1 MAEEFNTE
9 LPSDYTPIGEVSSDS
24 EEGMV
29 FGKEAENLN
38 MDLPPDYVLG
48 GSSQRGSPRTLSST
62 ASKVGVNSDLKAV
75 QDASHFT
82 DLNRDAVEILK
93 TEGVVWEEAKENT
106 EYLDAAKRMA
116 VKRLGM
122 SDDVEG
128 SYALDEV
135 LEHFNEFDVNEMVA
149 ARDYGYVSAIVA
161 DADEAQQRGD
171 TEGYQEKI
179 QELNDYR
186 LMFTLKNSLPY
197 FFQEGGRGIKALG
210 DVIGG
215 VAQAPSTYLGL
226 LLPGFGKLAG
236 QGATQATKFGIT
248 KILNE
253 MAKRP
258 LMTTVGIEATAG
270 ALQDIAAQNAQVT
283 ADLKEEYSA
292 LQTGAVAAISGALPV
307 AIVPLA
313 GKTGVINFAQR
324 KTGDLIT
331 LSREAIQKR
340 IDEGTASAE
349 DLLQGKVLNED
360 GSVKLKGKKEV
371 QISAKEKLELDKI
384 SADLDGK
391 LRPLD
396 PEEVAKGGAKE
407 QKIAEQSGLE
417 ETFKISIASEK
428 LKPLK
433 AALVEITRKANS
445 KEALK
450 KLKPKELEELAT
462 ERVSSTIAR
471 AIRELQDGKQA
482 DEAEKAVRE
491 FFEPMMKRYNLTLDD
506 VGDIFVADAS
516 EAGRVLQQ
524 AGAIKKDLQQVLT
537 NSTQYDYFN
546 FGREKLDAFK
556 KIGDAADNPRIF
568 TEDLST
574 KIGGIAR
581 ELDAARLA
589 FMTSQ
594 PATSMRNA
602 IGGIIRMPMD
612 ASVRII
618 DTSLQKITGAKRL
631 TPNSDEFAVFEGFFN
646 EKEVRAVEQVFRD
659 AFADK
664 AEKLFRPLIDMADA
678 TKNQTRLLGLAKFSR
693 GLNAINTTSDNF
705 FKRAAFT
712 ANLKREL
719 NKMATQASKLSPEE
733 YATRFGK
740 EFNVEDFNLI
750 NIIKD
755 GRFKDVFGQSK
766 QGLDALQKATED
778 TLYYT
783 YQRSPDN
790 KLAKDFISFV
800 HAVPF
805 FGTSFAPFPRF
816 MVNAMRFTYEHSP
829 VFLMINKN
837 ARQQTA
843 ALFNKSA
850 REQIDGYEDLAKGL
864 LGTAAVIG
872 ATTFRMSPY
881 AGENWYESKTP
892 DGRTMDLR
900 PFFPLAPYLFFGD
913 LIARTMKGEPITEE
927 TYGKTFRDTIQT
939 ITGMQMFKTGFG
951 LYAAEKGLAD
961 LSEGDLEGAKALAG
975 NLVANLIETFTIPAT
990 IPQDVLNSF
999 IGDDNARVIKD
1010 TNSRDFVSLLVNK
1023 GMRRLPYNEA
1033 MYDFMEEY
1041 GPDSYERPIPLTS
1054 PFKEGKIRR
1063 ESPISRQVYGAL
1075 FREKKNLVEA
1085 EFIRLKISRNKFVK
1099 QTRDPKLNTIQN
1111 LLAAEFGVEMLEK
1124 LITSEGY
1131 QNATAF
1137 TSEGGTGKYFSKS
1150 KIQRGYIN
1158 AKIEQYRDVKDAI
1171 MKRLKGGTETAN
1183 TIARSKF
1190 EALDDFSR
1198 EYALTKYHQ
1207 LIGRPENDDR
1217 YDHEVLLKLGR
1228 TFKNAD
1234 VLLPDQPI
1242 N

>member
-1 MAEEFNTE
+1 MEKDVNKF
-9 LPSDYTPIGEVSSDS
+9 LPDDFGGSLNDYKSSGKISFDRSINNRVSDDLFDKMGGGRKPVSSVLVS
-24 EEGMV
+24 EKDKN
-29 FGKEAENLN
+29 KEISEIEN
-38 MDLPPDYVLG
+38 
-48 GSSQRGSPRTLSST
+48 
-62 ASKVGVNSDLKAV
+62 
-75 QDASHFT
+75 ASHFEE
-82 DLNRDAVEILK
+82 LNRDSVNLLK
-93 TEGVVWEEAKENT
+93 SEDITWDSVKDNP
-106 EYLDAAKRMA
+106 EYLEAAKRMA
-116 VKRLGM
+116 VRRLGM
-122 SDDVEG
+122 SEDVENN
-128 SYALDEV
+128 YALDEV

-149 ARDYGYVSAIVA
+149 ARDYGYVSALVA
-161 DADEAQQRGD
+161 DANELQQTGQ
-171 TEGYQEKI
+171 TEEYEEKI
-179 QELNDYR
+179 EELNDYR

-236 QGATQATKFGIT
+236 QGTTQATKFGIT

-258 LMTTVGIEATAG
+258 LTTTVGIEATAG
-270 ALQDIAAQNAQVT
+270 ALQDIAAQNTQVT

-307 AIVPLA
+307 AVVPLA
-313 GKTGVINFAQR
+313 GKTGIINFAQR

-331 LSREAIQKR
+331 LSRQAIQKR

-360 GSVKLKGKKEV
+360 GSVKVKGKKEV

-396 PEEVAKGGAKE
+396 PEEVAKGVSKE
-407 QKIAEQSGLE
+407 QEIAGKSGLE

-433 AALVEITRKANS
+433 AALVEITKKANS

-450 KLKPKELEELAT
+450 KLKPEDIEELAT

-524 AGAIKKDLQQVLT
+524 AGAIKKDLKQVLS

-556 KIGDAADNPRIF
+556 KVGDVANNPRAY
-568 TEDLST
+568 TEDVRSS
-574 KIGGIAR
+574 IVGVAR

-594 PATSMRNA
+594 PATSLRNA
-602 IGGIIRMPMD
+602 VGGIIRMPMD

-618 DTSLQKITGAKRL
+618 DNTLQKITGAKRL

-678 TKNQTRLLGLAKFSR
+678 TKNQTKLLGLAKFSR

-733 YATRFGK
+733 YATRFDK

-790 KLAKDFISFV
+790 AVAKGFINFV

-837 ARQQTA
+837 AQKQMA
-843 ALFNKSA
+843 ALVNKSA
-850 REQIDGYEDLAKGL
+850 REQVDGYEELSKGL
-864 LGTAAVIG
+864 LGTAAVMG

-892 DGRTMDLR
+892 DGRTVDLR

-927 TYGKTFRDTIQT
+927 TYGKTFRDTVQT

-961 LSEGDLEGAKALAG
+961 IAEGDYEGAKAFAG

-990 IPQDVLNSF
+990 IPQDVINSF

-1041 GPDSYERPIPLTS
+1041 GPETYERPVPLTS

-1075 FREKKNLVEA
+1075 FREKKELVEA
-1085 EFIRLKISRNKFVK
+1085 EFIRLKISPNKFVK
-1099 QTRDPKLNTIQN
+1099 RTRDPKYNAIQN
-1111 LLAAEFGVEMLEK
+1111 MLAAEFGVEILEK
-1124 LITSEGY
+1124 LIKSEGY

-1150 KIQRGYIN
+1150 KIQRAYIN
-1158 AKIEQYRDVKDAI
+1158 NSIEQYRDVRDAI
-1171 MKRLKGGTETAN
+1171 LKRLKGGTVIAN
-1183 TIARSKF
+1183 TFAQQKF
-1190 EALDDFSR
+1190 DRLDDFSK
-1198 EYALTKYHQ
+1198 EFALTKYHETV
-1207 LIGRPENDDR
+1207 GRPENAES
-1217 YDHEVLLKLGR
+1217 YDHEILLKLGQA
-1228 TFKNAD
+1228 FKNAP
-1234 VLLPDQPI
+1234 LRIPD

>member
-9 LPSDYTPIGEVSSDS
+9 LPSDYTAIGEVSSDS
-24 EEGMV
+24 EEGIV

-38 MDLPPDYVLG
+38 VDLPPEYVLG
-48 GSSQRGSPRTLSST
+48 GSSQRVSPRTLSST

-116 VKRLGM
+116 VRRLGM

-270 ALQDIAAQNAQVT
+270 ALQDIAAQNTQVT

-307 AIVPLA
+307 AVVPLA

-340 IDEGTASAE
+340 IDEGTASAN
-349 DLLQGKVLNED
+349 DLLQGKTKIGKD
-360 GSVKLKGKKEV
+360 GKDVK
-371 QISAKEKLELDKI
+371 ISAKEKKEIEKI

-396 PEEVAKGGAKE
+396 AEEVAKGISKE
-407 QKIAEQSGLE
+407 QEIAEKSGLD
-417 ETFKISIASEK
+417 ETFKISVASEK
-428 LKPLK
+428 IVPLK
-433 AALVEITRKANS
+433 AALVEITQKANAKLT
-445 KEALK
+445 KEQLDETAG
-450 KLKPKELEELAT
+450 
-462 ERVSSTIAR
+462 ERISSTVAR
-471 AIRELQDGKQA
+471 AIRELKGTKPE

-506 VGDIFVADAS
+506 VGDIFIADAS
-516 EAGRVLQQ
+516 EAGRILQQ
-524 AGAIKKDLQQVLT
+524 RGAIKKDLKQVLT
-537 NSTQYDYFN
+537 NATQYDYFN

-556 KIGDAADNPRIF
+556 KIGDAADNPRGY
-568 TEDLST
+568 TEGVTT
-574 KIGGIAR
+574 KIGAVAR

-594 PATSMRNA
+594 PATSIRNA
-602 IGGIIRMPMD
+602 VGGIIRMPMD

-678 TKNQTRLLGLAKFSR
+678 TKDQTKLLGLAKFSR

-740 EFNVEDFNLI
+740 KFNVDDFNLV

-766 QGLDALQKATED
+766 QGLDALQRATED

-790 KLAKDFISFV
+790 ALAKGFINFV

-829 VFLMINKN
+829 VFLMFNKN
-837 ARQQTA
+837 AQKQMA
-843 ALFNKSA
+843 ALVNKSA
-850 REQIDGYEDLAKGL
+850 REQVDGYEELAKGL
-864 LGTAAVIG
+864 LGTAAVVG

-892 DGRTMDLR
+892 DGRTVDLR

-961 LSEGDLEGAKALAG
+961 VAEGDFEGVKAFTG

-1041 GPDSYERPIPLTS
+1041 GPETYERPIPLTS

-1085 EFIRLKISRNKFVK
+1085 EFIRLKISPNKFVK
-1099 QTRDPKLNTIQN
+1099 RTRDPKLNTIQN

-1158 AKIEQYRDVKDAI
+1158 AKIEQYRDVRDAI

-1190 EALDDFSR
+1190 ETLDDFSK

-1207 LIGRPENDDR
+1207 IIGRPENDDR
-1217 YDHEVLLKLGR
+1217 YDHEILLKLGR
-1228 TFKNAD
+1228 TFKSAD

>member
-1 MAEEFNTE
+1 MSEEYNTD
-9 LPSDYTPIGEVSSDS
+9 LPSDFIPIG
-24 EEGMV
+24 
-29 FGKEAENLN
+29 
-38 MDLPPDYVLG
+38 G
-48 GSSQRGSPRTLSST
+48 GSSEGKLVFNESINENLPDDFVNLGTSVRKQVST
-62 ASKVGVNSDLKAV
+62 VQNPPVHVNKDIKDSK
-75 QDASHFT
+75 DASHFEE
-82 DLNRDAVEILK
+82 LNREAVELLK
-93 TEGVVWEEAKENT
+93 KEDITWDSVKDNP
-106 EYLDAAKRMA
+106 EYIEAAKRLA
-116 VKRLGM
+116 VNRLGM

-128 SYALDEV
+128 NYALDEV

-149 ARDYGYVSAIVA
+149 ARDYGYVSALVA
-161 DADEAQQRGD
+161 DANEAQQKGIND
-171 TEGYQEKI
+171 VYQEKI

-236 QGATQATKFGIT
+236 QGTTQATKFGIT

-258 LMTTVGIEATAG
+258 LTTTVGIEATAG
-270 ALQDIAAQNAQVT
+270 ALQDIAAQNTQVT
-283 ADLKEEYSA
+283 AELKEEYSA

-307 AIVPLA
+307 AVVPLA

-360 GSVKLKGKKEV
+360 GSVKMKGKKEV
-371 QISAKEKLELDKI
+371 TISAKDKLELDKI

-396 PEEVAKGGAKE
+396 PEEVAKGISKE
-407 QKIAEQSGLE
+407 QEIAQKSGLE

-433 AALVEITRKANS
+433 AALVEITKKANS

-450 KLKPKELEELAT
+450 KLKPEELEEIAT
-462 ERVSSTIAR
+462 ERISSTIAR

-482 DEAEKAVRE
+482 DEAEKAVRD

-516 EAGRVLQQ
+516 EAGRVLQR
-524 AGAIKKDLQQVLT
+524 AGQIKKDLKQVLN

-546 FGREKLDAFK
+546 FGREKLDAFE
-556 KIGDAADNPRIF
+556 KIGDAANNPRKYSEGMGSSIM
-568 TEDLST
+568 
-574 KIGGIAR
+574 GVAR

-594 PATSMRNA
+594 PATSIRNA
-602 IGGIIRMPMD
+602 VGGIIRMPMD
-612 ASVRII
+612 SSVRII
-618 DTSLQKITGAKRL
+618 DNALQKITGAKRL

-678 TKNQTRLLGLAKFSR
+678 TKNQTKLLGLAKFSR

-733 YATRFGK
+733 YKTRFGK

-790 KLAKDFISFV
+790 KLAKDFINFV

-829 VFLMINKN
+829 VFLMFNKN

-850 REQIDGYEDLAKGL
+850 REQIDGYEELSKGL

-892 DGRTMDLR
+892 DGRTVDLR

-961 LSEGDLEGAKALAG
+961 IAEGDFEGAKAFIG
-975 NLVANLIETFTIPAT
+975 NLTANLIETFTIPAT

-1041 GPDSYERPIPLTS
+1041 GPETYERPTPLTS
-1054 PFKEGKIRR
+1054 PFKTGKIRR

-1075 FREKKNLVEA
+1075 FREKKTLVEA
-1085 EFIRLKISRNKFVK
+1085 EFIRLKISPNKFVK
-1099 QTRDPKLNTIQN
+1099 RTRDPKYNALQN
-1111 LLAAEFGVEMLEK
+1111 ALAAEFGVEILEK
-1124 LITSEGY
+1124 LIKSDGY

-1150 KIQRGYIN
+1150 KIQRAYIN
-1158 AKIEQYRDVKDAI
+1158 DAIEQYRDVRDAI
-1171 MKRLKGGTETAN
+1171 MKRLKGGTVTAN
-1183 TIARSKF
+1183 TFAQQKF
-1190 EALDDFSR
+1190 DKLDDFSK
-1198 EYALTKYHQ
+1198 EFALTKYHE
-1207 LIGRPENDDR
+1207 LIGRPENAES
-1217 YDHEVLLKLGR
+1217 YDHEILLKMGQS
-1228 TFKNAD
+1228 FKNAP
-1234 VLLPDQPI
+1234 LRIPE